1 MINARI
7 TFSNIQALDI
17 SVEGVTSLSEDTG
30 RSSVAIDDA
39 VFAAP
44 RSYEQL
50 GAGAGTENT
59 MAHRM
64 YTGGGGGDEE
74 DIMLQYAIRQSL
86 GEPGDSGP
94 ENSEQVD
101 IWEALEGLPPGQSRV
116 SLQVAREERLLQQ
129 AIEVRQVVHRILNC
143 VLISGFSFNLENIMT
158 FVSGK
163 HE

>member
-1 MINARI
+1 MLHSPINIDCLEIPLFHVINARI
-7 TFSNIQALDI
+7 TFSNIQALDV
-17 SVEGVTSLSEDTG
+17 SVEGVTSLSEDSG

-86 GEPGDSGP
+86 GEPGDDTGTG
-94 ENSEQVD
+94 ENTEQVD

-129 AIEVRQVVHRILNC
+129 AIEVRQLEILYC
-143 VLISGFSFNLENIMT
+143 KRTS
-158 FVSGK
+158 
-163 HE
+163 